1 MRTFSE
7 RFAEIPT
14 RLVQKVNGVATEEG
28 FVHIGRCI
36 VDEIEKATGNLS
48 GAGDILDF
56 GCGLG
61 RVTAQLLDRAP
72 RADFVA
78 FDIDPLMLMW
88 AGVLLEDPRVRLV
101 STTLE
106 LPDASMDL
114 VVGISVFTHLN
125 ATTDYWLA
133 EIHRILRPAGR
144 AFVTYHDETLFREMA
159 GKGEIEGVAPDAALD
174 GRHVVGGDMA
184 EGGAE
189 MGTFYTTK
197 FWESLIGRYFA
208 IEKTIPR
215 GLFGHQSYSLIR
227 KKEAAIDRALLFRG
241 YALAVEKQ
249 LFDLRK
255 QHTVFY

>member
-1 MRTFSE
+1 MRPFSE

-14 RLVQKVNGVATEEG
+14 RLVQKVNGVETEEG

-36 VDEIEKATGNLS
+36 VDEIEKAAGSLS
-48 GAGDILDF
+48 ETRDILDF

-72 RADFVA
+72 LADFVG

-88 AGVLLEDPRVRLV
+88 AGVLLEDPRVRLA
-101 STTLE
+101 STTLD

-114 VVGISVFTHLN
+114 VIAISVFTHLD

-133 EIHRILRPAGR
+133 EIHRVLRPSGR
-144 AFVTYHDETLFREMA
+144 AFVTYHDEGLFREMA
-159 GKGEIEGVAPDAALD
+159 AAGKIPVVAADATLD
-174 GRHVVGGDMA
+174 GRFIVGSDSA

-189 MGTFYTTK
+189 MGTFYTTGH
-197 FWESLIGRYFA
+197 WERLIGRHFV
-208 IEKTIPR
+208 IEKTVPR

-227 KKEAAIDRALLFRG
+227 KKDVAIDRTALFRD
-241 YALAVEKQ
+241 YVLSVEKQ
-249 LFDLRK
+249 LFDLRRA
-255 QHTVFY
+255 HTVFY